1 MHKHAVEY
9 HRIGNPPEEFPA
21 NCILLDKGNGLRK
34 FGLSRKRDQTRR
46 TIRRVELWLCP
57 SLAEWTPQQ
66 VQDGA
71 IAFVFQSLIYTK
83 HQHTMA
89 TGSWPI
95 CKDGLEPV

>member
-1 MHKHAVEY
+1 MCKHAVDY

-46 TIRRVELWLCP
+46 TIRRVEHWLRP
-57 SLAEWTPQQ
+57 SLAEWRPQQ

-71 IAFVFQSLIYTK
+71 IAFVFQSLIYAK
-83 HQHTMA
+83 HQSTMA
-89 TGSWPI
+89 TGSRTV
-95 CKDGLEPV
+95 CTDALEPV